1 MILMWIF
8 LVATLLAVAK
18 LVVAKQRL
26 NKYYKEKLKG
36 PRGPQKN
43 KKAKIK

>member
-26 NKYYKEKLKG
+26 NKYYKDKYK
-36 PRGPQKN
+36 
-43 KKAKIK
+43 